1 MSKNRHFMTLDNYN
15 RKFKKEIGA
24 ISELFVF
31 AESFIEK
38 HQLSP
43 ETAYSLTLAIEEIFT
58 NMVKYSKKSQNDI
71 SLSLE
76 KKNGQVEVILIDYDA
91 ERFEPESLN
100 ESDMDELRNVGSDGG
115 RGVYLVQK
123 VVDKLEFEYKDNN
136 SIVRII
142 KKTE

>member
-1 MSKNRHFMTLDNYN
+1 MTSETYYK
-15 RKFKKEIGA
+15 KFKKEISA
-24 ISELFVF
+24 ISDLFAF
-31 AESFIEK
+31 TDPFFEK

-58 NMVKYSKKSQNDI
+58 NMVKYSNKSQNDI

-76 KKNGQVEVILIDYDA
+76 NQKGQVEVILIDYDA
-91 ERFEPESLN
+91 ERFEPKSLS
-100 ESDMDELRNVGSDGG
+100 ESDMDDLSNEGSDGG

-123 VVDKLEFEYKDNN
+123 VVDRLEFEYKDNN